1 MDFQGLFVLLF
12 SFVAFSPYRPVLSF
26 ENFLNISEKLG
37 INV

>member
-26 ENFLNISEKLG
+26 EKFLNISEKLE
-37 INV
+37 IKI